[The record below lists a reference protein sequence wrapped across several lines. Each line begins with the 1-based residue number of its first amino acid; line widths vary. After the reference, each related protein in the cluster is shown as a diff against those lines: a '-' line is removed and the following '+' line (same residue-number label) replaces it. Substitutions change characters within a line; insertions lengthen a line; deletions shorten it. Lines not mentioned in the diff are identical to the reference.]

1 MDADIR
7 CRLLAAQLAVA
18 FADGRPATVDDVMD
32 AACAFYDFLTAD
44 FGAEEDEDDEPAPDN
59 AQSYPN

>member
-1 MDADIR
+1 MDEDFR

-18 FADGRPATVDDVMD
+18 FSENRPATVEDVMD

-44 FGAEEDEDDEPAPDN
+44 FGAEEEDDDPAPDN